1 MPAIEI
7 IMPSMGEGII
17 EATLLKWLKNEGD
30 SIQLDENLVE
40 VATDKVNSEVPSSTN
55 GILVKK
61 LYQENDVI
69 PVGKPFALV
78 SLDGKMDTTS
88 AEPIKT
94 KPPKLQVA
102 RWLFL

>member
-40 VATDKVNSEVPSSTN
+40 VATDKVNSEVPSSTK

-61 LYQENDVI
+61 LYKEKIRLYYTKIIYIVHHINNN
-69 PVGKPFALV
+69 
-78 SLDGKMDTTS
+78 
-88 AEPIKT
+88 IKLCYT
-94 KPPKLQVA
+94 IIIRLQIKDI
-102 RWLFL
+102 